1 MRVVLATYWLTE
13 HPRAG
18 GHFWVYAQYADAL
31 RRLGCDV
38 WWLEQLSPRADLAGD
53 RSGATLLADR
63 LRALGLGDRLIL
75 YRWAVGDSQEP
86 GRPAYLN
93 VPEQRAEQVLRGSDL
108 LLNFHYALP
117 AEMLARFRR
126 TALVDIDPG
135 LLQLWWENAQV
146 QVHRHDTYF
155 SIGEHLGAVTGDD
168 GKQWAHSPPVVSLD
182 LWPYTHDPDCSR
194 FTTVTSW
201 DSHTYV
207 QMDGALLDTNKRLS
221 YLAYS
226 DLPRRT
232 GRRLELATVF
242 GDNEAAHRRTM
253 ESHGWTI
260 RDPNEVAGS
269 PQAYQGYL
277 QGSRAEFSCAKPAY
291 VMLRNA
297 WLSDRTACYL
307 ASGKPAVVQD
317 TGPSSYLPDGL
328 GLLKFSSPEEA
339 AAAIGDVDSHYR
351 QHCRAARE
359 IAESYL
365 SATDVVA
372 RLLDRAVAR

>member
-1 MRVVLATYWLTE
+1 MRVVLATHWLTE

-75 YRWAVGDSQEP
+75 YRWPTDAEEGA
-86 GRPAYLN
+86 GRPTYLG
-93 VPEQRAEQVLRGSDL
+93 VPEHRAEQVLRDSDL

-117 AEMLARFRR
+117 ARMLARFRR

-135 LLQLWWENAQV
+135 LLQLWWANGQV
-146 QVHRHDTYF
+146 KVHPHDAYF
-155 SIGEHLGAVTGDD
+155 SIGEHLGAVPEDAAARWVHT
-168 GKQWAHSPPVVSLD
+168 PPAVSLD
-182 LWPYTHDPDCSR
+182 LWPYTHDPACNR

-201 DSHTYV
+201 ESLTYV
-207 QMDGALLDTNKRLS
+207 LMDGTLFDSNKRLS
-221 YLAYS
+221 YLAYR

-232 GRRLELATVF
+232 GRRLEIATVF
-242 GDNEAAHRRTM
+242 GEGEDGYRQTM
-253 ESHGWTI
+253 EGHGWAI
-260 RDPNEVAGS
+260 RDAHEVAGS

-277 QGSRAEFSCAKPAY
+277 QASRGEFSCAKPAY
-291 VMLRNA
+291 VLLRNA

-328 GLLKFSSPEEA
+328 GLVRFSTPEEA
-339 AAAIGDVDSHYR
+339 AAALADVDAHYA

-359 IAESYL
+359 IAETYL